1 LKEKL
6 DIPVVGVIEP
16 GAKKASQLTKNGKI
30 GIIGTPSTINSEAYT
45 KKLKNLDQSFEIV
58 SKPCPLFVPLAEEGW
73 QDDEITKL
81 VASKYLNSLKDSG
94 LDVLILGCTHYPILK
109 DTIADV
115 MGEKVY
121 LVDSAEETARATKE
135 ILNKTELRVSTKIK
149 GSKTFYLTDTSQ
161 TFISVA
167 GQFLGEKIEEVSV
180 VDIV

>member
-1 LKEKL
+1 
-6 DIPVVGVIEP
+6 
-16 GAKKASQLTKNGKI
+16 
-30 GIIGTPSTINSEAYT
+30 
-45 KKLKNLDQSFEIV
+45 
-58 SKPCPLFVPLAEEGW
+58 
-73 QDDEITKL
+73 
-81 VASKYLNSLKDSG
+81 
-94 LDVLILGCTHYPILK
+94 
-109 DTIADV
+109 